1 MLPTQ
6 LLTPFQAE
14 RDHATRDMYTYATIQ
29 VGHTT
34 GGGVDLDLTYTSLSP
49 SLRPCSLPFL
59 PLPRCPSPLRA
70 PALAPSLSYHS
81 VSWPIY
87 CARLTYRLGSS

>member
-29 VGHTT
+29 VHISRSRYRQ
-34 GGGVDLDLTYTSLSP
+34 VISP
-49 SLRPCSLPFL
+49 
-59 PLPRCPSPLRA
+59 
-70 PALAPSLSYHS
+70 
-81 VSWPIY
+81 
-87 CARLTYRLGSS
+87 

>member
-34 GGGVDLDLTYTSLSP
+34 GGGGRSGSDVYFPLSLSP
-49 SLRPCSLPFL
+49 PLLPPF
-59 PLPRCPSPLRA
+59 PTPP
-70 PALAPSLSYHS
+70 S
-81 VSWPIY
+81 VS
-87 CARLTYRLGSS
+87 